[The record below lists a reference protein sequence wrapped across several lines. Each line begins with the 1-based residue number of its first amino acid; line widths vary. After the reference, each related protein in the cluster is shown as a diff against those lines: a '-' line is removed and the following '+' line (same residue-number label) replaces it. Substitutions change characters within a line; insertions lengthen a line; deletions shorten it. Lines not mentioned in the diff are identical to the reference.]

1 MRLSLLRAVAL
12 HCRHGLSQRCEAH
25 PACAGKGM
33 VKHINQKQNRR
44 DHYRECGGKEVLRL
58 DVFHSEEKGVGD
70 GEDAA
75 NKQHQP
81 DDRWYGIVTGKYS
94 HSAILSQVV

>member
-1 MRLSLLRAVAL
+1 MKFFTLLHR
-12 HCRHGLSQRCEAH
+12 RHSLSQRFQAH

-33 VKHINQKQNRR
+33 VKHKDQKQNRR
-44 DHYRECGGKEVLRL
+44 DHYGEGSGKEVLRL

-94 HSAILSQVV
+94 HSAILSQVVQTP